1 MFVRPQAR
9 EPLVPW
15 VVAALVALAG
25 LGVVAAGSLRLGGY
39 VLAAAFWLAAGMRLV
54 LPRWRAGALGIRGR
68 ALDAVMYAGAG
79 AVVAVGTWAINIPP
93 PGA

>member
-1 MFVRPQAR
+1 MVVRPQAH

-15 VVAALVALAG
+15 VLVALVALAG
-25 LGVVAAGSLRLGGY
+25 LGVVAGGSLRLGGY
-39 VLAAAFWLAAGMRLV
+39 VLASAFWLAAAVRLV

-68 ALDAVMYAGAG
+68 ALDVLMYAGAG
-79 AVVAVGTWAINIPP
+79 TVVAVGSWAVNIPS